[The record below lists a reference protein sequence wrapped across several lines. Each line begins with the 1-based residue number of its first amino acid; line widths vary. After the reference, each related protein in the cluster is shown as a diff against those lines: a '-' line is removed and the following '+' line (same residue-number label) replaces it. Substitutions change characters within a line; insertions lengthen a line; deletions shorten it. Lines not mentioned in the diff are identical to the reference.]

1 MVAAGFP
8 PRRGGLEPG
17 TTMSPTDTA
26 TLRDQFAAQILP
38 AMLIAPKEPGV
49 PRLKMDAMAVS
60 AYAFADAMLRARVV
74 DTKGVQPP
82 L

>member
-1 MVAAGFP
+1 
-8 PRRGGLEPG
+8 
-17 TTMSPTDTA
+17 MSPPDA
-26 TLRDQFAAQILP
+26 PTLRDQFAAQILP

-60 AYAFADAMLRARVV
+60 AYAFADAMMRARVI
-74 DTKGVQPP
+74 DTSGVQPS

>member
-1 MVAAGFP
+1 
-8 PRRGGLEPG
+8 
-17 TTMSPTDTA
+17 MSPPDA
-26 TLRDQFAAQILP
+26 PTLRDQFAAQILP

-60 AYAFADAMLRARVV
+60 AYVFADAMLRDRVI
-74 DTKGVQPP
+74 DTSGVQPS